1 VQDVYAHE
9 EKVGRGGRLE
19 RREYQVQI
27 AESASRA
34 NTLVVLPTGLG
45 KTIIAIL
52 VAERRLAELE
62 RGRVVVL
69 APTRPLVAQHH
80 TAFEKYFKESA
91 CSHLTGLIRPQE
103 RVKVWAE
110 SEFIFATPQVVA
122 NDVRAERYSLED
134 VCLMVFDEAHRCVKD
149 YDYTHLALK
158 YQQSATDPLI
168 LGLTAS
174 PGGKSEQIQLVCE
187 NLFIKQ
193 VEVRSEYDEDVQ
205 PYVHSIAVDWQRV
218 PLPES
223 YRAVSRLLRNVSEEK
238 VRKLKTMRLLPN
250 VELVPKKMLLDLRQ
264 QLIIRLRKKRS
275 GYIFAALTLQGQ
287 AMSILHAI
295 ELIET
300 QDARNLKQYFIRMS
314 ENPKRTIKSL
324 LKDRRVQTA
333 IELTDNIHVSHPKLA
348 VLSDLVAEQLRTT
361 PTGRVI
367 VFTQYRDT
375 VELIVTKLQR
385 EGIRPIRFVGH
396 ATGGGVGLGLSQK
409 EQLETLDDFKAGT
422 YNVLVTTSIGE
433 EGLDVPVADIEVWL
447 DPPSNP
453 KKWIQRFGRILRQS
467 GEKRSAKTY
476 ALLSMKTH
484 EKKKLLGVMSKVEK
498 VYGFTQRVSEEEL
511 PKSLPKE
518 QKRLSQFL

>member
-1 VQDVYAHE
+1 MQDVYVH
-9 EKVGRGGRLE
+9 KGNVSRGGRLE
-19 RREYQVQI
+19 RREYQVLI
-27 AESASRA
+27 AETAARA

-45 KTIIAIL
+45 KTMIAIL
-52 VAERRLAELE
+52 VAERRLAELK
-62 RGRVVVL
+62 RGKVVVL
-69 APTRPLVAQHH
+69 APTRPLVFQHH
-80 TAFEKYFKESA
+80 TAFEKYFKESV
-91 CSHLTGLIRPQE
+91 CSHLTGLIRPEE
-103 RVKVWAE
+103 RVKIWAE
-110 SEFIFATPQVVA
+110 SEFVFATPQVVA
-122 NDVRAERYSLED
+122 NDVRADRYSLDD

-158 YQQSATDPLI
+158 YQQSANEPLI

-174 PGGKSEQIQLVCE
+174 PGGKSEQIRLVCE

-205 PYVHSIAVDWQRV
+205 PYVHSISVDWMRV

-275 GYIFAALTLQGQ
+275 GYIFAGLTLQAQ
-287 AMSILHAI
+287 AISILHAI

-300 QDARNLKQYFIRMS
+300 QDAQNLRQYFIRMS

-333 IELTDNIHVSHPKLA
+333 IQLTDNIRVSHPKLA
-348 VLSDLVAEQLRTT
+348 VLSDLVTDQLRTT

-375 VELIVTKLQR
+375 VELIVTKLQH
-385 EGIRPIRFVGH
+385 EGLRPVRFVGH
-396 ATGGGVGLGLSQK
+396 ATGAELGQGLSQK
-409 EQLETLDDFKAGT
+409 EQLETLEDFKAGM

-433 EGLDVPVADIEVWL
+433 EGLHVPDVDYVIFYEAV
-447 DPPSNP
+447 PSEIRT
-453 KKWIQRFGRILRQS
+453 IQRRGRTGRTRVGKVTVLMAE
-467 GEKRSAKTY
+467 GTVDEAYYRS
-476 ALLSMKTH
+476 
-484 EKKKLLGVMSKVEK
+484 
-498 VYGFTQRVSEEEL
+498 
-511 PKSLPKE
+511 SLHKE
-518 QKRLSQFL
+518 QRMRTILNRISQTGLRNVSRETTILDYS